1 MKNLLSSPLK
11 LTALTL
17 VSIFI
22 SQPVLAGKIK
32 CWRNNEGVRECGSYV
47 PPEFSQKKTETRNKS
62 GRVIEVE
69 DRAKTKAEL
78 AEIERQE
85 ELKKI
90 EDAKRAEQKKKDD
103 ILLQTFSTERDI
115 NMLRDSKINVIEGI
129 LTVTNSNNKALRK
142 KLEIMQK
149 RAANAERRGKKPP
162 ANIVSDIKAIEAR
175 LNKNM
180 SSIKIKRAEQKE
192 ICKKFAYDME
202 HFRELK
208 NKRTSANGYKSA
220 NGSQKRKPTKASM
233 ICDGTGGTKKVKA
246 KEKPAEAS
254 KPVKAAKK

>member
-1 MKNLLSSPLK
+1 MKNLLVSPVK
-11 LTALTL
+11 LTVLTL
-17 VSIFI
+17 VTIFI
-22 SQPVLAGKIK
+22 SQPVMAGKIK
-32 CWRNNEGVRECGSYV
+32 CWRNNEGTRECGSYV
-47 PPEFSQKKTETRNKS
+47 PPEFSQKKTETRNES

-78 AEIERQE
+78 AEIARQE

-90 EDAKRAEQKKKDD
+90 EEAKLAEQKKQDD
-103 ILLQTFSTERDI
+103 ILLQTFSNERDI

-142 KLEIMQK
+142 KLEKLQK

-162 ANIVSDIKAIEAR
+162 ENIVSDIKAIEAR

-180 SSIKIKRAEQKE
+180 TSIKIKRVEQQE
-192 ICKKFAYDME
+192 ICKKFAYDMQ

-208 NKRTSANGYKSA
+208 NKKTSAI
-220 NGSQKRKPTKASM
+220 GSKPTNGTQARKATEASM
-233 ICDGTGGTKKVKA
+233 ICDGADGSEKVKVKA
-246 KEKPAEAS
+246 VEES